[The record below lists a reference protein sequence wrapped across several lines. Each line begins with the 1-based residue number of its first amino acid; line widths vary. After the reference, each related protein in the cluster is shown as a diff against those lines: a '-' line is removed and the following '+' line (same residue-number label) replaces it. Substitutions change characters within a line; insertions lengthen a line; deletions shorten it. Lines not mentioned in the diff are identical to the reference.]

1 MTWWHDGVLY
11 QIYPRSFA
19 DASGDGVGDL
29 AGITEHLDYVASLGV
44 SGIWLSPI
52 YKSPMADYGYDI
64 ADYREIDPLFGD
76 MAGFDHL
83 LEEAHARDLKV
94 IMDFVPNHTSDQHE
108 WFEESR
114 ASRDNPKRDWYIW
127 KDPGPDGSA
136 PNNWPAAFG
145 TKSAWTL
152 DEATGQYY
160 LHLFLPEQP
169 DLNWQN
175 PEVREAM
182 HDVMRFWFDKGVDGF
197 RIDVIHMLFK
207 NPTFEDNPPGNLLAH
222 VPQSEELHEL
232 VRELRAVADE
242 YDDRMLV
249 GETFVWDIADIAK
262 FYGSDDDE
270 LHLTFNFPMAIA
282 GYNATYMAKVV
293 DKTLE
298 ALPSGARPCWVLS
311 NHDLPRHGSRYGP
324 DAIPGAALLLLG
336 LPGTPFIYAGEE
348 IGMTGMVPPPERK
361 VDPGGRDAAR
371 TPFQW
376 SRGPNA
382 SFCPPSSEP
391 WLPVADG
398 YESVNVE
405 TEEADPDSVLNL
417 YRRAIAYRQGSAAL
431 LGDRL
436 EEMRIEDRLWV
447 FRRRADRKSV
457 IVAISMSDV
466 PAEVSL
472 EVAGGQTA
480 RIVVCTSGNR
490 VGELLGERLTLDG
503 FEAAW
508 IEVD

>member
-1 MTWWHDGVLY
+1 MAWWRDGVLY

-29 AGITEHLDYVASLGV
+29 MGITDHLDYIASLGV
-44 SGIWLSPI
+44 TGIWLSPI
-52 YKSPMADYGYDI
+52 YRSPMADFGYDI
-64 ADYREIDPLFGD
+64 ADYCDIDRLFGD
-76 MAGFDHL
+76 MAAFERL
-83 LEEAHARDLKV
+83 LSEAHERGLRV

-108 WFEESR
+108 WFVESR
-114 ASRDNPKRDWYIW
+114 SSRDNPKRDWYIW
-127 KDPGPDGSA
+127 KDPKPDGSE

-152 DEATGQYY
+152 DEPTGQYY

-175 PEVREAM
+175 PEVRQAM

-207 NPTFEDNPPGNLLAH
+207 NPSYEDNPPGNLLAH
-222 VPQSEELHEL
+222 VPQSDELHEL
-232 VRELRAVADE
+232 VRGMRSVCDE

-262 FYGSDDDE
+262 FYGSNDDE
-270 LHLTFNFPMAIA
+270 LHLAFNFPMAIA
-282 GYNATYMAKVV
+282 GYNATFMSKVAG
-293 DKTLE
+293 KALE
-298 ALPSGARPCWVLS
+298 ALPAHAQPCWVFS
-311 NHDLPRHGSRYGP
+311 NHDLPRHGSRYGR

-348 IGMTGMVPPPERK
+348 IGMTGTAPPPERQ

-376 SRGPNA
+376 SAAENA
-382 SFCPPSSEP
+382 GFCPPGIDP
-391 WLPVADG
+391 WLPIASG
-398 YESVNVE
+398 FETINVE
-405 TEEADPDSVLNL
+405 AEDSDPNSVLNL
-417 YRRAIAYRQGSAAL
+417 YKRAIAYRGASETL
-431 LGDRL
+431 LSGGFAESRV
-436 EEMRIEDRLWV
+436 EDRLWV
-447 FRRRADRKSV
+447 FTRGDKARSV
-457 IVAISMSDV
+457 VVAINMSAAPV
-466 PAEVSL
+466 EV
-472 EVAGGQTA
+472 EVAIGGDQAA
-480 RIVVCTSGNR
+480 RIAVCTE
-490 VGELLGERLTLDG
+490 VGREGEAVDSSMLLGG

-508 IEVD
+508 IEVC

>member
-1 MTWWHDGVLY
+1 MNWWHDGVLY

-29 AGITEHLDYVASLGV
+29 AGIAEHLDYIASLGV

-52 YKSPMADYGYDI
+52 YRSPMADFGYDI

-76 MAGFDHL
+76 MAAFDHL
-83 LEEAHARDLKV
+83 LEETHSRGLKLV
-94 IMDFVPNHTSDQHE
+94 MDFVPNHTSDEHE
-108 WFEESR
+108 WFKESR
-114 ASRDNPKRDWYIW
+114 SSRDNPKRDWYIW
-127 KDPGPDGSA
+127 RDPGPDGEA

-152 DEATGQYY
+152 DESTGQYY

-175 PEVREAM
+175 PDVRAAM
-182 HDVMRFWFDKGVDGF
+182 HDVMRFWFEKGVDGF

-222 VPQSEELHEL
+222 VPQSEELHEI
-232 VRELRAVADE
+232 VRGLRAVADE
-242 YDDRMLV
+242 YEDRMLV

-262 FYGSDDDE
+262 FYGNDGDE
-270 LHLTFNFPMAIA
+270 LHLAFNFPMAIA
-282 GYNATYMAKVV
+282 GYNATYMSKVV
-293 DKTLE
+293 DKTLD
-298 ALPSGARPCWVLS
+298 ALPFGARPCWVLS
-311 NHDLPRHGSRYGP
+311 NHDLPRHGARYGA

-348 IGMTGMVPPPERK
+348 IGMTGMIPPPERQ

-376 SRGPNA
+376 SPDPNA
-382 SFCPPSSEP
+382 GFCPPTVEP
-391 WLPVADG
+391 WLPIAEG
-398 YESVNVE
+398 YETVNAEVE
-405 TEEADPDSVLNL
+405 DTDPGSVLNL
-417 YRRAIAYRQGSAAL
+417 YRRAIAFRNGSDAL
-431 LGDRL
+431 LSGDF
-436 EEMRIEDRLWV
+436 EELRVEDRLWV
-447 FRRRADRKSV
+447 FKRTGNEGSV
-457 IVAISMSDV
+457 IAAVNLSGERVEVA
-466 PAEVSL
+466 L
-472 EVAGGQTA
+472 EVTGDRAG
-480 RIVVCTSGNR
+480 RIVVCTSGGR
-490 VGELLGERLTLDG
+490 EGEVIGEHLELAG

-508 IEVD
+508 VAVN